1 MNVGTPLYMS
11 PESLKKSYYSSKAD
25 IYSLGIIL
33 YEMMQG
39 KTPFESS
46 NEKELLEKMN
56 NEVVIPE
63 TIKNSRIREFI
74 FQCCQLNENKRMSR
88 EEFLEFQLKADSPA
102 NANSNGDK
110 GSVIT
115 NSVQA
120 SNLKSPRPSSMLSE
134 PSTNPTALRIS

>member
-11 PESLKKSYYSSKAD
+11 PESLKKSYYSSKTD

-33 YEMMQG
+33 FEMMQG

-63 TIKNSRIREFI
+63 TIKHNRIR
-74 FQCCQLNENKRMSR
+74 
-88 EEFLEFQLKADSPA
+88 
-102 NANSNGDK
+102 
-110 GSVIT
+110 
-115 NSVQA
+115 
-120 SNLKSPRPSSMLSE
+120 
-134 PSTNPTALRIS
+134 

>member
-11 PESLKKSYYSSKAD
+11 PESLKKSYYSSKTD

-33 YEMMQG
+33 FEMMQG

-63 TIKNSRIREFI
+63 TIKQNRIR
-74 FQCCQLNENKRMSR
+74 
-88 EEFLEFQLKADSPA
+88 
-102 NANSNGDK
+102 
-110 GSVIT
+110 
-115 NSVQA
+115 
-120 SNLKSPRPSSMLSE
+120 
-134 PSTNPTALRIS
+134 